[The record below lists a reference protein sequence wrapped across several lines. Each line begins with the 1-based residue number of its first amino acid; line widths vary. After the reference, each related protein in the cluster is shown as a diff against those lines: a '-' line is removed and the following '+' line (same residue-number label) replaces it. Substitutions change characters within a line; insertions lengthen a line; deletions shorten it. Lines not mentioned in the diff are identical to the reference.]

1 METIMRKSDGS
12 YKQASTD
19 RERGERDKRKKL
31 MNESVM

>member
-19 RERGERDKRKKL
+19 RGEEREIKEK
-31 MNESVM
+31 N

>member
-19 RERGERDKRKKL
+19 RGEKREIKEKI
-31 MNESVM
+31 NE